1 MTQGWEKAK
10 ISHKFSTPSW
20 KATILAK
27 WSRPSAILRTT
38 LHANTN
44 TAWTKHNTL
53 TVLPILQLKVF
64 HYWGKTSWHCLFG
77 FSAEIVI
84 WCNLSLNTN
93 TNIALTNITLSQC
106 PLFSCYKFYTGVKH
120 PDMACVTSLQM
131 IVIWCTL
138 SLQVPNIWLA
148 RRFRAS
154 SIPQTWET
162 ARKLKKKNCV
172 QVNMVVE
179 VIDGPAFSR
188 QEKREKGD
196 HVETWKMFYC
206 SDTLPLHQT
215 LFYYVYSELS
225 PLSFL

>member
-27 WSRPSAILRTT
+27 WSRPSANRCTT
-38 LHANTN
+38 FHAKTN
-44 TAWTKHNTL
+44 IAWTKHNTL
-53 TVLPILQLKVF
+53 RVLPILQLQVV

-162 ARKLKKKNCV
+162 ARKLKKKKTV
-172 QVNMVVE
+172 FRW
-179 VIDGPAFSR
+179 I
-188 QEKREKGD
+188 
-196 HVETWKMFYC
+196 W
-206 SDTLPLHQT
+206 
-215 LFYYVYSELS
+215 
-225 PLSFL
+225 

>member
-1 MTQGWEKAK
+1 MLLGNAYLWSRFPPCWWQVTRWSKDGRRWPRDEKRRKFPTSFQHLRERPPSWQSGPDQVQYCALLFMQ
-10 ISHKFSTPSW
+10 IQILPEPNTILSQCSQFSSYKFST
-20 KATILAK
+20 TGV
-27 WSRPSAILRTT
+27 
-38 LHANTN
+38 
-44 TAWTKHNTL
+44 KHPDIACL
-53 TVLPILQLKVF
+53 TSQQM
-64 HYWGKTSWHCLFG
+64 
-77 FSAEIVI
+77 IVI

-162 ARKLKKKNCV
+162 ARKLKKKTV
-172 QVNMVVE
+172 FRW
-179 VIDGPAFSR
+179 I
-188 QEKREKGD
+188 
-196 HVETWKMFYC
+196 W
-206 SDTLPLHQT
+206 
-215 LFYYVYSELS
+215 
-225 PLSFL
+225 